1 MPEAHKRVIMSVIN
15 DLATDQR
22 VHRTA
27 MALHRK
33 GLKVTLVGRMKKDSL
48 PLGNREYDCMR
59 FRLWWEKGPLFY
71 AAYNTRLF
79 FYLLFHPTEILV
91 ANDLDTLPA
100 NYFIS
105 KFRKVKLYYDSHEI
119 FTEVPELVSRP
130 RVQRIWKRIEKWI
143 LPGIQKMYTVNE
155 SIAGIYSREYTK
167 VVGVVRNVPF
177 RRVPQ
182 TTYADRKSLGLP
194 EDKTIFIFQGAGINV
209 HRGAE
214 EVLAAMQY
222 TEGILLLFVGSGDVI
237 DFLKAEQKRL
247 GLEDKVLFVSRQ
259 PMEKLRVYTSN
270 SDFGLS
276 LDKDSNLNYRYSLP
290 NKLFDYI
297 QAEIPV
303 LASDLPEI
311 RKIVDGYSIGEILRS
326 HEPRA
331 IADQMMQLAGN
342 SEMRAVWKANLKK
355 ASEELCWE
363 NEVNRLYEIYKD
375 VI

>member
-1 MPEAHKRVIMSVIN
+1 
-15 DLATDQR
+15 
-22 VHRTA
+22 
-27 MALHRK
+27 
-33 GLKVTLVGRMKKDSL
+33 
-48 PLGNREYDCMR
+48 
-59 FRLWWEKGPLFY
+59 
-71 AAYNTRLF
+71 
-79 FYLLFHPTEILV
+79 PTEILV